1 MEFTFVNRLFK
12 ARSRSVD
19 NTSAEEKNLSTSK
32 VNETSVIRGIRT
44 EDEEMQK
51 FLFTLGCYEGEEI
64 TLISRLADNYVVHI
78 KGARYSIDQE
88 LAKSILL

>member
-1 MEFTFVNRLFK
+1 MEFTFVNRLFRMK
-12 ARSRSVD
+12 SRPVEHSA
-19 NTSAEEKNLSTSK
+19 AEEKNLTTSK